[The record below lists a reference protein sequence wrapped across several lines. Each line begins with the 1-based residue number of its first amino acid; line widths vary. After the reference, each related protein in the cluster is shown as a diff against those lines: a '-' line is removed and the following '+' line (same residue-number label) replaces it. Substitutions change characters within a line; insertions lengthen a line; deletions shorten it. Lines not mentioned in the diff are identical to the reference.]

1 MMAASTVSNLSLQ
14 KQMEDLS
21 TQLRQDIG
29 EIKTTLKAIEERVR
43 ALETVEA
50 GCRPLLES
58 QIRTALSRIED
69 HDKKLSLLSDA
80 VIQLQ
85 HANKILTW
93 VGGLLGSTLVIWVV
107 SQILAAVR

>member
-50 GCRPLLES
+50 GCRIMTRSCPCC
-58 QIRTALSRIED
+58 QMP
-69 HDKKLSLLSDA
+69 
-80 VIQLQ
+80 
-85 HANKILTW
+85 
-93 VGGLLGSTLVIWVV
+93 
-107 SQILAAVR
+107 